1 MELKNGVLKMKK
13 IILGSTLACVMLSSF
28 ACLAA
33 DNRITKSGFVDAM
46 SVQDFTSNKNR
57 KTIVVK
63 WKDKAVHKNL
73 TKVPELELKSSSK
86 YMAKKMSRS
95 ALNIPEVLNRSYGI
109 ESIDSVYNKTGIQLK
124 HLRTISLNNDVF
136 IAKTSL
142 SEDELISELMST
154 GMFTYVNINT
164 KIKVNSLTNK
174 PLQKR
179 VAPTALDKNQFND
192 PAYLSSLYLDEQTDG
207 LMGAHSFLKAG
218 EFAKQNNQLG
228 RKVRIAIIDT
238 GFWAHDD
245 VDYSSDDGYDFVST
259 FGFRGYG
266 DCAVSDPTNSGDDET
281 CSQDNFVEDNRDSDP
296 TDKSWIFPY
305 DSDGNVT
312 GDGTVCIE
320 GHGLSV
326 ASSVATIRNNNK
338 GVIGAIDSED
348 VTLVPI
354 RALGCGGGWSS
365 DSADAIVWASG
376 GNVPGV
382 ENINEQVDIINL
394 SLGGGNICDQ
404 SSQYFDAIEF
414 ATSQGVVVI
423 ASAGNGNI
431 DMVDFSPASC
441 DGVLAVGS
449 NTLLGEKS
457 LFSNYGED
465 LDVTFFGN
473 DVNVAYI
480 SSSVYLDA
488 ENSNFCNLD
497 EGTPTNKSCYST
509 VSGTSFSSP
518 LAAAAVAIIK
528 MVHSDMSESEL
539 RALISLS
546 AGKYDFSE
554 SGNPT
559 VRSSLMPNAGNG
571 NVLNALNMDLDLSTV
586 ENINAE
592 HNFKN
597 YEGETGELYLSG
609 LSSISSMESVCSTYK
624 FSWGNY
630 TSSVDSVEY
639 VLYGSNSGET
649 VMDFNNSSML
659 SSSVTSINMIFNISG
674 FNRVGIVSNVNGQVG
689 NIFEV
694 DLSEASKPT
703 FCI

>member
-1 MELKNGVLKMKK
+1 MNKLIMALTLTTIALSNFFAYNAYSETPTPRSIDKMN
-13 IILGSTLACVMLSSF
+13 V
-28 ACLAA
+28 
-33 DNRITKSGFVDAM
+33 N
-46 SVQDFTSNKNR
+46 QFTSTKAH
-57 KTIVVK
+57 KVIIVK
-63 WKDKAVHKNL
+63 WKDSSIHKNL

-86 YMAKKMSRS
+86 YIAKSMSRS
-95 ALNIPEVLNRSYGI
+95 SINLPEKLDRELGL
-109 ESIDSVYNKTGIQLK
+109 ESIDRVYNKTGIQLK
-124 HLRTISLNNDVF
+124 HLRSMSLNRDVF
-136 IAKTSL
+136 VVNTLL
-142 SEDELISELMST
+142 SDEKLINKLMST
-154 GMFTYVNINT
+154 GMFTKVNINK
-164 KIKVNSLTNK
+164 KIEVNTLTSK
-174 PLQKR
+174 PIQKR
-179 VAPTALDKNQFND
+179 VTPTALDKNQFND
-192 PAYLSSLYLDEQTDG
+192 PTYLSSLYLDEQTEG

-218 EFAKQNNQLG
+218 EFAKENNQLG
-228 RKVRIAIIDT
+228 RKVRVAIIDT

-259 FGFRGYG
+259 YSFRGYG
-266 DCAVSDPTNSGDDET
+266 DCAVSDPTNSGDDQT
-281 CSQDNFVEDNRDSDP
+281 CSQDDFVEDNRDLDP
-296 TDKSWIFPY
+296 TDKSWLFPY

-338 GVIGAIDSED
+338 GIIGAIDSED

-354 RALGCGGGWSS
+354 RALGCNGGWTS
-365 DSADAIVWASG
+365 DTADAIVWASG
-376 GNVPGV
+376 GSVPGV
-382 ENINEQVDIINL
+382 ENINEPVDIINL
-394 SLGGGNICDQ
+394 SLGGGRVCEQLTI
-404 SSQYFDAIEF
+404 DATEF
-414 ATSQGVVVI
+414 ANSQGVVVV
-423 ASAGNGNI
+423 ASAGNGNF
-431 DMVDFSPASC
+431 DMTDFAPASC

-480 SSSVYLDA
+480 NSSVYLDP
-488 ENSNFCNLD
+488 ENSPFCNLD
-497 EGTPTNKSCYST
+497 ESTLTNKSCYST

-518 LAAAAVAIIK
+518 LAAAAVAIMK

-546 AGKYDFSE
+546 AGKYDSSE

-586 ENINAE
+586 ENIKAE

-597 YEGETGELYLSG
+597 YEGETGELYLTALSNI
-609 LSSISSMESVCSTYK
+609 SSIESVCSTYK

-639 VLYGSNSGET
+639 ALYASNSSDT
-649 VMDFNNSSML
+649 VMDFNNSSIL

-694 DLSEASKPT
+694 DLSRASKPT